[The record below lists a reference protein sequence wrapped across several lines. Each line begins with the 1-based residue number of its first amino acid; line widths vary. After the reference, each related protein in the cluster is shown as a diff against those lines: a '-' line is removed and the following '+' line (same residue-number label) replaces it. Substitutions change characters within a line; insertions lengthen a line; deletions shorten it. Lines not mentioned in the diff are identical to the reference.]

1 MQPQPDVEHHDPF
14 SDAGRA
20 GLEKLMAFGTLA
32 EAGGR
37 YRAERV
43 RTQLAREERAER
55 VDRATQE
62 AAEKAQRV
70 EAAQERRRQRE
81 WRQLVDDPRR
91 LGEYL
96 NGLPVQEVAGH
107 WRQAAA
113 HADKDRTADKVVA
126 AAEKELRGRLP
137 TLMNAYDRARENGVG
152 RFDAMRGAVVNVFGG
167 EPARSHGAA
176 PMWWAQKLP
185 ALDREL
191 EQELRAQAGQLDPAG
206 RQRWLRAMEARGWSP
221 ESVAWAE
228 AMLLRSDEQ
237 RRAAAETNAQA
248 VDDPATPADE
258 RTDGLVA
265 TGTATG
271 RADDLARDASAEA
284 ATAGHPSAQMAGGR
298 AGQRVVRPMRPA
310 QLAGLSYA
318 TPPDAVLRPA
328 APAAPGPSRPATPER
343 TTRRGPSR

>member
-37 YRAERV
+37 YRAEQV
-43 RTQLAREERAER
+43 RTRLAREERAER
-55 VDRATQE
+55 RERATQE

-81 WRQLVDDPRR
+81 WRQLADDPRR

-113 HADKDRTADKVVA
+113 HAGRDRTADKVVA

-137 TLMNAYDRARENGVG
+137 TLMNAYDRARATGVD
-152 RFDAMRGAVVNVFGG
+152 RYEAMRAAVVDVFGNEG
-167 EPARSHGAA
+167 PRANPAKRG
-176 PMWWAQKLP
+176 LP
-185 ALDREL
+185 ALDQEL

-237 RRAAAETNAQA
+237 RRTAAETNAQA

-271 RADDLARDASAEA
+271 RADDLARDAAAEG
-284 ATAGHPSAQMAGGR
+284 ATAGHPSAQLAGGR

-328 APAAPGPSRPATPER
+328 VPPAPGPSRPATPER
-343 TTRRGPSR
+343 TARRGPSR